1 MKEQSA
7 LYVFIDVFLLTA
19 FLNLNI
25 PALSF
30 CQRTPRDLSKKKE
43 LYAEAQHALS
53 RTTPG
58 TEHFRTIFSAAHRT
72 LLGRLRHQ
80 YQFL

>member
-1 MKEQSA
+1 MQKDEAPFCA
-7 LYVFIDVFLLTA
+7 LVGIFLLTI
-19 FLNLNI
+19 LNLNI

-53 RTTPG
+53 QTNARN
-58 TEHFRTIFSAAHRT
+58 
-72 LLGRLRHQ
+72 
-80 YQFL
+80 

>member
-7 LYVFIDVFLLTA
+7 LHVFIDVFS
-19 FLNLNI
+19 FNGFSNLNV

-53 RTTPG
+53 QTNARN
-58 TEHFRTIFSAAHRT
+58 
-72 LLGRLRHQ
+72 
-80 YQFL
+80 